1 MDVASNGAGA
11 AAPPSSPADGKV
23 ALDVKGDSKLRRGAV
38 AFEWKDVMITPPT
51 SVAAR
56 DAVYELGCVLE
67 AMALWK
73 MARAAQLC
81 AGSRQ
86 GTPSESVSQV
96 QILSLQWSQ

>member
-1 MDVASNGAGA
+1 MPS
-11 AAPPSSPADGKV
+11 SSPADGKAV
-23 ALDVKGDSKLRRGAV
+23 PDVRGDSKLRRGAV

-96 QILSLQWSQ
+96 QCLSLQGLLPSQ